1 MVPPFISLR
10 LVPLLALLFSLLC
23 FYRWYGSFAP
33 AAVVASQPDKTP
45 HRITWR
51 RPFAYDIAVYASP
64 FYSFYDDQSHFFS
77 KSEQLIHVKDVGLD
91 GRFRRL
97 SKPVS
102 VAALDGSSAS
112 QQVLLEKKYLH
123 LFMQRSGQMTPHP
136 AMGDR
141 FLVHAMAPL
150 VLGNA
155 SDDSIAVVTR
165 VAWEFMLDDH
175 VFDEWSVPVDVSR
188 LMNMKYFSP
197 SERRAYNPL
206 AWQNPL
212 VAQHP
217 RSSLSSLAL
226 SKASGGVF
234 SVDISLDQVSL
245 EWMRMTNAVAVAS
258 ATDDRDDLLL
268 AFFKLALARLADC
281 SRSTAVLLG
290 VLLVARLAAEVWARG
305 CVASYS
311 LDGNGLPSAAWA
323 FDFVAAAEGVA
334 VLPKTGVSSVLD
346 AGLLCFRLLPV
357 YQSRMRFRH
366 LLSLLR
372 QQASRQ
378 WAMGYS
384 QYARATAAALLAILA
399 AYALLNDA
407 SRCYLSLDAMQALL
421 GAASVVL
428 QSPDGWLVRGL
439 LLFAWSFDA
448 VLLMRVVDMGEIFA
462 STAAGSGS
470 QTASLA
476 DGSLASQLC
485 LYWPLFLP
493 VALCVSLA
501 LNLVPDSAA
510 KQERHVK
517 SS

>member
-1 MVPPFISLR
+1 MIPPFISLR

-23 FYRWYGSFAP
+23 MYKWYGSFAP

-51 RPFAYDIAVYASP
+51 RPFAYDIAVYVSP

-77 KSEQLIHVKDVGLD
+77 ESEQLIHVKDVGLD

-217 RSSLSSLAL
+217 GSSLSSPAL

-258 ATDDRDDLLL
+258 ATDDQDDLLL
-268 AFFKLALARLADC
+268 GFFKLALARLADC

-323 FDFVAAAEGVA
+323 FEFTAAGVVMA
-334 VLPKTGVSSVLD
+334 LPKTSISLVLD
-346 AGLLCFRLLPV
+346 AGLLCFRLLSV
-357 YQSRMRFRH
+357 YQSRMRFAH
-366 LLSLLR
+366 LLPLLR

-384 QYARATAAALLAILA
+384 QYVRAAAAALLAILA
-399 AYALLNDA
+399 AYVLLNEA
-407 SRCYLSLDAMQALL
+407 GRCYLSIYAMQAPLS
-421 GAASVVL
+421 AASVVL

-439 LLFAWSFDA
+439 LLFAWSVDA
-448 VLLMRVVDMGEIFA
+448 VLLMRVVGMGEIFA
-462 STAAGSGS
+462 STAACSGS
-470 QTASLA
+470 QMASLA
-476 DGSLASQLC
+476 DGSLVSQLH

-501 LNLVPDSAA
+501 LNLVPGSAS